1 MPFVGLPPERAPLFA
16 DVDPVH
22 DIPVSD
28 PAAWRLNP
36 AHRGI
41 YNKLELALAQGV
53 TAAPAG
59 VEPVACG
66 LAPEAAIFVRP
77 IINLHGMGI
86 GARTATAADGAT
98 EPGTFWCPRLEGE
111 QMSSDCLVED
121 GTVRWFRHTRVAER
135 AADSRPLLW
144 EVGVDATEVEP
155 VVSTWAATHLAGYTG
170 IANLE
175 LIGGTIIEAHLRGST
190 GFFEFYGADFF
201 RAWVE
206 LVDDG
211 CWRAPAPE
219 GPGFI
224 RSVFTD
230 APGPFR
236 REGWPSPPSGVHVG
250 ADLDG
255 AGHPRS
261 GRLAIIRGRERG
273 AVEQAAEHLE
283 AHRSLFLDYPE
294 G

>member
-1 MPFVGLPPERAPLFA
+1 MPFVGLPLERAPLFA
-16 DVDPVH
+16 GVEPVH

-28 PAAWRLNP
+28 AAAWRLNP
-36 AHRGI
+36 AHRAI
-41 YNKLELALAQGV
+41 YNKLDLAIAQGV

-59 VEPVACG
+59 VDPVAFG

-77 IINLHGMGI
+77 IINLHGMGV
-86 GARTATAADGAT
+86 GARVATAAEGAT
-98 EPGTFWCPRLEGE
+98 DPGTFWCLRLEGE
-111 QMSSDCLVED
+111 QVSSDCLVED
-121 GTVRWFRHTRVAER
+121 GTVRWFRHTRVVEWAG
-135 AADSRPLLW
+135 DGRPLLW
-144 EVGVDATEVEP
+144 AVGVNAPEVEP
-155 VVSTWAATHLAGYTG
+155 VITRWAAAQLVGYTG

-175 LIGGTIIEAHLRGST
+175 LIGGTIIEAHLRGSN

-206 LVDDG
+206 LVDEG
-211 CWRAPAPE
+211 SWRAPAEE

-236 REGWPSPPSGVHVG
+236 REGWPSPPPGVHVG

-255 AGHPRS
+255 AGHPRA
-261 GRLAIIRGRERG
+261 GRLAIVRGRERD
-273 AVEQAAEHLE
+273 AVEQAGEQLE
-283 AHRSLFLDYPE
+283 AHRPALLDYPE
-294 G
+294 A